1 MKKGKK
7 MDARISCTTQVRDA
21 LREVCKGANVDYDDV
36 LRDYLNKLGVDPSN
50 PVQALR
56 RGLDLRG
63 SIPKYEDP
71 APVADVASDSG
82 KRRNERRKP

>member
-1 MKKGKK
+1 MTKGKK
-7 MDARISCTTQVRDA
+7 MDARISCTTEVRDA

-36 LRDYLNKLGVDPSN
+36 LRDYLSKLGVDPSN

-63 SIPKYEDP
+63 SIPKYEETVI
-71 APVADVASDSG
+71 PVASEGDT
-82 KRRNERRKP
+82 KRRNVKRK